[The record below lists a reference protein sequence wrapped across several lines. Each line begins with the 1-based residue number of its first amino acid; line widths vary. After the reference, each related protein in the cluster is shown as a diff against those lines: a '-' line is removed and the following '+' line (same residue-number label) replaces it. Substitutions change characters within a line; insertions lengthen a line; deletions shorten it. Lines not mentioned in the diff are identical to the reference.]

1 MANTCMLTMYYA
13 DCTGNAKNNK
23 YSHRID
29 VVDTASLM
37 ECVSHDYVCAEFS
50 NYRRSNANFITS
62 NCAGFDIDNE
72 FSDNPNDWITAEK
85 IAQEFEPVT
94 YAIHYSRNHM
104 KCKGSQ
110 SARPRFHIIFATDT
124 IISAA
129 EHKQLKEQLSKYFP
143 FVDPNAVDASRFFF
157 GTTSPDVV
165 FHAGTMSLNA
175 FLAENDDSWCR
186 DLENIPEGQRN
197 ATLSHTAGI
206 LIKRYGATEEAK
218 RLFLA
223 EVDKCSSPLP
233 QEEIDHI

>member
-1 MANTCMLTMYYA
+1 MENTRMLTMYYA

-37 ECVSHDYVCAEFS
+37 ECVSHDDVCAEFS
-50 NYRRSNANFITS
+50 NYRRSNANFIKS

-72 FSDNPNDWITAEK
+72 FSDNPKDWITAEK
-85 IAQEFEPVT
+85 IAQEFKPLT

-124 IISAA
+124 ITSAA

-157 GTTSPDVV
+157 GTEAPDVEY
-165 FHAGTMSLNA
+165 HAGTMSLNT
-175 FLAENDDSWCR
+175 FLA
-186 DLENIPEGQRN
+186 
-197 ATLSHTAGI
+197 
-206 LIKRYGATEEAK
+206 
-218 RLFLA
+218 
-223 EVDKCSSPLP
+223 SSSVR
-233 QEEIDHI
+233 

>member
-72 FSDNPNDWITAEK
+72 FSDNPNNWITAEK

-143 FVDPNAVDASRFFF
+143 FV
-157 GTTSPDVV
+157 
-165 FHAGTMSLNA
+165 
-175 FLAENDDSWCR
+175 
-186 DLENIPEGQRN
+186 
-197 ATLSHTAGI
+197 
-206 LIKRYGATEEAK
+206 
-218 RLFLA
+218 
-223 EVDKCSSPLP
+223 KC
-233 QEEIDHI
+233 